1 MRARITAGL
10 VLAAEAGHLVAAY
23 EEADAWPLLSGC
35 HVIFAAVYG
44 LLSAAL
50 LRRPPGRR
58 AVRTATSMALTLPLL
73 WLGTRTLGLPTYLTF
88 TQLEVTPAGI
98 GTTLVEVALVAAL
111 LTGPDARAVPS
122 LAGRGDGRRG
132 PR

>member
-10 VLAAEAGHLVAAY
+10 TLAAEAGHLVAAY
-23 EEADAWPLLSGC
+23 EEAAAWPLLSGC
-35 HVIFAAVYG
+35 QVIFAAVYG

-58 AVRTATSMALTLPLL
+58 AVRTATGMALTLPLL

-88 TQLEVTPAGI
+88 TRLEVTPAGI
-98 GTTLVEVALVAAL
+98 STTLVEVALAAAL
-111 LTGPDARAVPS
+111 LTGPAARSGGV
-122 LAGRGDGRRG
+122 
-132 PR
+132 